1 MPRAIVL
8 HPADNVATLIDSGR
22 AGDVCVLQGEAA
34 GQVLLAQDIAFGHKV
49 CIAAI
54 AKGAKV
60 LKYGQAIG
68 TTTAAIAPGEHA
80 HIHNVVSGRQSS
92 ELASAAVA

>member
-8 HPADNVATLIDSGR
+8 HPSDNVATLIDAGR
-22 AGDVCVLQGEAA
+22 AGDACILQGEAA
-34 GQVLLAQDIAFGHKV
+34 GQVRLAQDIAFGHKV

-68 TTTAAIAPGEHA
+68 TTTSAISPGEHA
-80 HIHNVVSGRQSS
+80 HIHNVVSARRSS

>member
-1 MPRAIVL
+1 MTRAIVL
-8 HPADNVATLIDSGR
+8 HPGDNVATLIDPGR
-22 AGDVCVLQGEAA
+22 AGEACVLQGETA
-34 GQVLLAQDIAFGHKV
+34 GQVRLAQDIAFGHKV

-68 TTTAAIAPGEHA
+68 TATAAIAPGEHA
-80 HIHNVVSGRQSS
+80 HIHNVVSARQSS
-92 ELASAAVA
+92 ELATAAVA